1 MVFVDNNKMQKL
13 AIKKMNLQATKEF
26 LAELQVL
33 TNVHHTN
40 LVSGSPSWSAIEC
53 LDSRGSSFILP
64 HPAVLLIICNFF
76 MDPY

>member
-1 MVFVDNNKMQKL
+1 MVNNYLQKL

-40 LVSGSPSWSAIEC
+40 LVSNSPSDYHHSLQ
-53 LDSRGSSFILP
+53 LDIVIL
-64 HPAVLLIICNFF
+64 
-76 MDPY
+76 MDQVSYSVQYLEVCFKTPY